1 MNESDLDRAKEG
13 DLDLGTEEGGI
24 GAGVGE
30 TGAETPGPEETE
42 VGRKETE
49 AGTEKET
56 GEKIGRR
63 SLDIDLEKEGAAG
76 VATEVDD
83 LEVQLHVLLPKSKE
97 PSFLECQPEYLGELI
112 YFLENTTLRG
122 ISFPNRQEIILK
134 YLNFSSIRS

>member
-1 MNESDLDRAKEG
+1 MNESDLDRVNEG

-30 TGAETPGPEETE
+30 TGAETAGPDETE

-56 GEKIGRR
+56 DEKIGRR
-63 SLDIDLEKEGAAG
+63 SLDIDLEKEEAAG

-83 LEVQLHVLLPKSKE
+83 LEVQLHVLLPKSK
-97 PSFLECQPEYLGELI
+97 
-112 YFLENTTLRG
+112 TLTCSMCRLVHSWG
-122 ISFPNRQEIILK
+122 L
-134 YLNFSSIRS
+134 